1 MLTKTLRGALLSS
14 LLGFSL
20 ALFDGTSPAFP
31 FSRSGTDIVD
41 GSGNKMDLACVNW
54 PGHMEVNLPEGLQ
67 HQPMQ
72 DIVDKIA
79 SSGVYNCVRLTYAVE
94 LFSKS
99 NMTARESFEQADVDV
114 DMTGFIDDVTQ
125 HNPNVIDMKLPE
137 VFQKVRKKHG
147 S

>member
-1 MLTKTLRGALLSS
+1 MLTKTLLVSS
-14 LLGFSL
+14 LLGPSL

-41 GSGNKMDLACVNW
+41 GYGHKMDLACVNW